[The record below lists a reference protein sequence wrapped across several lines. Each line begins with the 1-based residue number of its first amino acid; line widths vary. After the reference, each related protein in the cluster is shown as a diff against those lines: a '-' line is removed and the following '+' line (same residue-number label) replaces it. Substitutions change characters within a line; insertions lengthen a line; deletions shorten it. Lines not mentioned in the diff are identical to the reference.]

1 MTPPER
7 ASIVEETGLKK
18 DVQSLDLNICFC
30 ENVCE
35 RTAAYVLSGVIKLF
49 DSLAKYIINFASLRT
64 FFFRRFLDFGM
75 KYENSEFWNR

>member
-1 MTPPER
+1 MTPSPEC

-49 DSLAKYIINFASLRT
+49 DSLNKYIINFASLRT
-64 FFFRRFLDFGM
+64 FFFSSFLG
-75 KYENSEFWNR
+75 FWNEI

>member
-1 MTPPER
+1 MTPPPER

-64 FFFRRFLDFGM
+64 FFSSFLG
-75 KYENSEFWNR
+75 FWNEI